1 VSAADTV
8 FDAGLQP
15 ERTLLAWQ
23 RTCLALA
30 VGVAVSA
37 RLTLPALG
45 AASIVLGI
53 TGITLVALAWW
64 GATRR
69 YRRAHQDLT
78 GADGALGQGGSP
90 MAALALTAGLLA
102 VAGLVFVALVGWPLR

>member
-1 VSAADTV
+1 MSAAGTV

-30 VGVAVSA
+30 ISVAVGA
-37 RLTLPALG
+37 RLTLPILG
-45 AASIVLGI
+45 TASIVLGVA
-53 TGITLVALAWW
+53 GLALVAPAWW

-69 YRRAHQDLT
+69 YRRAHHDLT
-78 GADGALGQGGSP
+78 GANPALSQGGGP
-90 MAALALTAGLLA
+90 LVALAVTTAALAISGLM
-102 VAGLVFVALVGWPLR
+102 FVALVSWPLR